1 MAIMKAKIFNG
12 LLAVMMVAGF
22 LSCSDESNEIGKVPS
37 AKPGV
42 YSMDITVSAA
52 NGDGSDANIS
62 STRGLDHD
70 GGVFTED
77 YPYDYIYV
85 HSDDNYEDDRHQVLK
100 VPLKEVEFC
109 GDCRGIHLECEVM
122 DDGNGY
128 TISNEAGE
136 SIHLNDD
143 QSVYFSTIPTPFW
156 EATVA
161 TTPTPVSL
169 SDVFVDDPDVNLE
182 LLRSKEDYSKDELV
196 ALLQEMA
203 PVITLTRHC
212 TGFRVYFMFTNV
224 RSEGSTS
231 NMIDEYEWADNMNGY
246 SPYNFYIKLYF
257 GPNFAHKYDML
268 NNSVVTN
275 DVEGGYYATNN
286 QTYQPFE
293 YMEYDFTG
301 GSSSSK
307 GHYWGYGYLTDDNKY
322 LLSPLNSNIPAEEFS
337 LYAFVKFSTVANN
350 TDAEFL
356 SSDAGSKYFQATIPG
371 MTLEL
376 NRVHFIILA
385 FHYED
390 LKAFLPGEDASGVST
405 RAAGA
410 WDAPQKIDIKPYKV
424 IVK

>member
-1 MAIMKAKIFNG
+1 MKAKIFNG

-22 LSCSDESNEIGKVPS
+22 LSCSDESNEIGNVPS

-52 NGDGSDANIS
+52 NGEGSESNIS
-62 STRGLDHD
+62 STRGLDPVD
-70 GGVFTED
+70 GVFTED

-128 TISNEAGE
+128 MISNEAGE

-161 TTPTPVSL
+161 NTPTPVSL
-169 SDVFVDDPDVNLE
+169 SDVFVDDPDVNIE
-182 LLRSKEDYSKDELV
+182 LLRSKEVYSKDELV

-212 TGFRVYFMFTNV
+212 TGFRVYFLFSNV
-224 RSEGSTS
+224 KSDNSTD
-231 NMIDEYEWADNMNGY
+231 NDIDEDEWIENMNGY

-257 GPNFAHKYDML
+257 GPNFAHKYDIL

-275 DVEGGYYATNN
+275 DIEGGYYATNK
-286 QTYQPFE
+286 QTYQTFE
-293 YMEYDFTG
+293 YVRFSTTG
-301 GSSSSK
+301 GDGS
-307 GHYWGYGYLTDDNKY
+307 YLDYIGYGYETDRSKY

-376 NRVHFIILA
+376 NRIHYIILA